1 LEIEV
6 GVLYIHIM
14 YCISPAGH
22 SEAQCDGCVEYCCGG
37 SPPFCCSYYAYMGD
51 VLSGTAISGIVF
63 GVVFLMG
70 ALAAFFLCVCMCVKN
85 GRGARVDVFNTS
97 YINTVSQGYPGEAD
111 LGSGPSCPYNLINY
125 DQKERPEPRKKPREK
140 PREEPDY
147 EGWPLLA
154 VPGGHYNRT
163 WPRC

>member
-1 LEIEV
+1 CCR
-6 GVLYIHIM
+6 GDWCVLYIHIM

-111 LGSGPSCPYNLINY
+111 LGS
-125 DQKERPEPRKKPREK
+125 
-140 PREEPDY
+140 DY